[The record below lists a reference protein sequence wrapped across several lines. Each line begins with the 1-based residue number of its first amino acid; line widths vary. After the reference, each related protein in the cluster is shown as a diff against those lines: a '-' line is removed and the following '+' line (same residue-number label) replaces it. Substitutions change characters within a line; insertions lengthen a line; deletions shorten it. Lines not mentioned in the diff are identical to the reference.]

1 MAQSYK
7 YQNKIQRALW
17 NRALINLFTLAH
29 FVNQN
34 VECHLYVLDNYKEG
48 KDAIFACLKEFY
60 VKTRTFPE
68 EHVFSDGWS
77 SEFKN
82 KYLMKFIETLGKRH
96 LIEKFHWNFF
106 ATGHGQGIADGIG
119 GEAKSLVRQQVLS
132 KTLLFN
138 VLRILPKF
146 AKI

>member
-68 EHVFSDGWS
+68 EHVFSDG
-77 SEFKN
+77 
-82 KYLMKFIETLGKRH
+82 
-96 LIEKFHWNFF
+96 
-106 ATGHGQGIADGIG
+106 
-119 GEAKSLVRQQVLS
+119 
-132 KTLLFN
+132 
-138 VLRILPKF
+138 
-146 AKI
+146 